1 MVSDTIGEIVTE
13 QEVINKFYPG
23 DNTKTISD
31 VVTELNKIHIT
42 DSKST
47 EFLKQYFS
55 NVSDWTI

>member
-1 MVSDTIGEIVTE
+1 MTE

>member
-1 MVSDTIGEIVTE
+1 MSVTTE
-13 QEVINKFYPG
+13 QQVINQFYSD

-31 VVTELNKIHIT
+31 VVNELNKIHIT
-42 DSKST
+42 DSKSI